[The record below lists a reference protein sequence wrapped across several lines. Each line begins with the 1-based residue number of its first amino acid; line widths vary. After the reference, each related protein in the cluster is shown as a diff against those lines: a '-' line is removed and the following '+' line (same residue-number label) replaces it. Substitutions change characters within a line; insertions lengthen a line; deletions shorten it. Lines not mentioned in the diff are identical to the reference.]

1 MNQVKTL
8 SFAGQNIYC
17 GIDVHKK
24 NWSVCIRDEN
34 FELKTFSQPPK
45 AEALV
50 DFLHCNYP
58 QATYHAVYEAG
69 FSGYRA
75 QRILTQ
81 QGVECLIVHPADVP
95 TTDKDRQQKTDRID
109 CRKLALALSDKRDK
123 GMKSIHIPSE
133 QMVDDRSIL
142 RTRQQLVQ
150 DQTRYKNRIL
160 SWLNFYGLD
169 IPEGY
174 KNSSHFSNKFI
185 GWLEHLQ
192 LSSSAKASLQLKVD
206 TLKQIR
212 IQLLQANR
220 HIRHLADSDFYKAQ
234 VVLLRS
240 IPGIGLINAMIFLTE
255 LGDVRRFKNLDKLC
269 NYVGLTPN
277 IYSSD
282 ETVHVKGITHRCN
295 HILREALIESAWCT
309 VRKDPA
315 LLMAYKE
322 YVKRMNY
329 NKAIVKIAKKL
340 LNRIRYV
347 LLHQTSY
354 VTGVVQ

>member
-1 MNQVKTL
+1 MKQVKTL

-24 NWSVCIRDEN
+24 NWSVCVRDET
-34 FELKTFSQPPK
+34 FELRTFSQPPK
-45 AEALV
+45 AEVLV
-50 DFLHCNYP
+50 DFLRRSYP
-58 QATYHAVYEAG
+58 LATYHAVYEAG
-69 FSGYRA
+69 FSGYWA
-75 QRILTQ
+75 QRALAQ
-81 QGVECLIVHPADVP
+81 QGVRCLIVHPADVP
-95 TTDKDRQQKTDRID
+95 STDKDRQQKTDRVD
-109 CRKLALALSDKRDK
+109 CRKLALALSDKR
-123 GMKSIHIPSE
+123 MKSIHIPSE
-133 QMVDDRSIL
+133 QVVDDRSIL

-160 SWLNFYGLD
+160 SWLNFYGLV

-185 GWLEHLQ
+185 IWLEHLQ
-192 LSSSAKASLQLKVD
+192 LNNSAKASLQLKVD

-212 IQLLQANR
+212 AQLLQATR
-220 HIRHLADSDFYKAQ
+220 HVRHLGSNDLYKDRIA
-234 VVLLRS
+234 LLRS
-240 IPGIGLINAMIFLTE
+240 IPGIGLINGMIFLTE
-255 LGDVRRFKNLDKLC
+255 LDDVKRFKNMDKLC

-282 ETVHVKGITHRCN
+282 QTLYIKGITHRCN
-295 HILREALIESAWCT
+295 HILREALIESAWCA

-315 LLMAYKE
+315 LLMAYRE

-329 NKAIVKIAKKL
+329 NKAIIKIAKKL

-347 LLHQTSY
+347 LLNQTKY
-354 VTGVVQ
+354 VTSVVQ

>member
-1 MNQVKTL
+1 MKQVKAL

-45 AEALV
+45 ADVLI
-50 DFLHCNYP
+50 DFLSRNYP
-58 QATYHAVYEAG
+58 QATYHAIYEAG
-69 FSGYRA
+69 FSGYGA
-75 QRILTQ
+75 QRTLSKKGIN
-81 QGVECLIVHPADVP
+81 CLIVHPADVP
-95 TTDKDRQQKTDRID
+95 ATDKDRQQKTDKVD
-109 CRKLALALSDKRDK
+109 CRKLALALLDKRT
-123 GMKSIHIPSE
+123 KSIHIPSE
-133 QMVDDRSIL
+133 QTVDDRSIL

-174 KNSSHFSNKFI
+174 KNSSHFSNKFT
-185 GWLEHLQ
+185 GWLERLQ

-220 HIRHLADSDFYKAQ
+220 HVRHLAGIDFYKAQ

-255 LGDVRRFKNLDKLC
+255 LGEVKRFKNLDKLC

-282 ETVHVKGITHRCN
+282 ETVYIKGITHRCN
-295 HILREALIESAWCT
+295 HILREALIESAWCA

-322 YVKRMNY
+322 YIKRMNY
-329 NKAIVKIAKKL
+329 NKAIIKIAKKL